1 MHKAPY
7 KTTLWL
13 FLSFV
18 LFLSGGFWLAIEFQ
32 LDDWQLIGRTVIKTP
47 LSTVSGICD
56 TPLENTLRIAVDEW
70 PPYLIL
76 ENGQLKGELGT
87 ALAATLRRSGLKCQI
102 VSAHWPR
109 ALQMLRSGEVAAL
122 FPAVPTP
129 ERRKEFLF
137 SEPLHIIRGRGLVT
151 YVYDDHAPDPPF
163 PTAAQVLSNIWKSP
177 LTGVLQDYYYLPSL
191 EKDHLR
197 LDFSTDEQELLNKL
211 AAGRI
216 HQAVADE
223 AVADYIIAHSF
234 APEAQNFVKLTS
246 GQRAT
251 TTSFALMINRRN
263 ISGPELIKAL
273 EEEKHQVG
281 H

>member
-13 FLSFV
+13 LLSV
-18 LFLSGGFWLAIEFQ
+18 ALVVSGSHWIAFEHQ
-32 LDDWQLIGRTVIKTP
+32 LDRWPHQGRTVIETP
-47 LSTVSGICD
+47 LSTVSDICD
-56 TPLENTLRIAVDEW
+56 SPLENTLRIAIDEW
-70 PPYLIL
+70 PPYLML
-76 ENGQLKGELGT
+76 ENGQLTGELGT
-87 ALAATLRRSGLKCQI
+87 ALASTLRRSGLKCQI

-122 FPAVPTP
+122 YPAVPTP
-129 ERRKEFLF
+129 ERLTEFQF
-137 SEPLHIIRGRGLVT
+137 SEPLHTIQGRGLAT

-163 PTAAQVLSNIWKSP
+163 PTAAQVLSNVWKSP

-197 LDFSTDEQELLNKL
+197 LDYSTDEQELLNKL

-263 ISGPELIKAL
+263 ISGPELLKAL